1 MKELHRTK
9 VGDFMICDA
18 IAFDKVLETA
28 NAKEMLENK
37 IITIEELFEN
47 SSKLNLYNRKLELF
61 LNGVQLTYKLQDG
74 VYRIYNNSKFVGL
87 GKVTKGLLKRDV
99 ILIF

>member
-1 MKELHRTK
+1 MKELQRTK

-18 IAFDKVLETA
+18 IDFDKVLETA

-37 IITIEELFEN
+37 IITVEKLFE
-47 SSKLNLYNRKLELF
+47 KENLINLDNRKLELF
-61 LNGVQLTYKLQDG
+61 LNGVQLTFKLQDG

-87 GKVTKGLLKRDV
+87 GKVTNGLLKRDV
-99 ILIF
+99 II